1 MFVRCFLLKIKT
13 FSKPQLCLLHGIWK
27 TSGESMKT
35 YLPGQYFCFV
45 FHIFHILFLE
55 LKCSVSRSFWGKV
68 NWRKFFG
75 GFQFHKSPKNYLV
88 TSEIVTCRIK
98 YNVNRVFL
106 MCYKSR
112 VPRDISL
119 EPNLTRN
126 SVIYQAG
133 FTFYLFDDLAD
144 ESTLV
149 KVSLLL
155 VRSESKKIYIIV

>member
-1 MFVRCFLLKIKT
+1 
-13 FSKPQLCLLHGIWK
+13 
-27 TSGESMKT
+27 
-35 YLPGQYFCFV
+35 
-45 FHIFHILFLE
+45 
-55 LKCSVSRSFWGKV
+55 
-68 NWRKFFG
+68 
-75 GFQFHKSPKNYLV
+75 
-88 TSEIVTCRIK
+88 
-98 YNVNRVFL
+98 

-133 FTFYLFDDLAD
+133 FRFYLFDDLAD

-155 VRSESKKIYIIV
+155 VRNESKKIYIIV